1 MEWLSPCLSSL
12 HNVSF
17 LIIIFVCIV
26 FHLGIDFSIA
36 KFKLNGLEMRFQLWD
51 TAGQEKY
58 RAITTSYYRRA
69 MGVVL
74 VYDVTKEKSFL
85 NLHKFWIETAKE
97 VNYLYIERFN
107 QINVMKIPIIYYFV
121 TDNHVGTC
129 PTGYYMRI
137 QSVRAIF

>member
-1 MEWLSPCLSSL
+1 MY
-12 HNVSF
+12 
-17 LIIIFVCIV
+17 
-26 FHLGIDFSIA
+26 LGIDFSIA

-97 VNYLYIERFN
+97 VNAEYTPSLKSFN
-107 QINVMKIPIIYYFV
+107 FKFTNDPMK
-121 TDNHVGTC
+121 N
-129 PTGYYMRI
+129 
-137 QSVRAIF
+137 